1 MIGRHAAF
9 ILLST
14 LSLIHTMDI
23 PLQMPLTVAELG
35 DNLTLTCPVSGDETG
50 LFYWYKMKTGHMI
63 QTVAQGSVYKISLQG
78 NFNNPRFSV
87 TTKDSLHRLSI
98 QNISKL
104 DEATYFC
111 QSGAVYVMTFTNAT
125 LLVVNG
131 RKNEQ
136 NIVYVKQSP
145 ERTSVEPGGST
156 TLHCS
161 LLSENKEP
169 KDQYPEHSVYWFRS
183 GSEGSHPSIMYSHKS
198 HSDEQEGRS
207 CVHSLS
213 QTIRNETDSGTY
225 YCAVVTCGR
234 ILFGEGTTVET
245 RSKLYPVILV
255 LGALLF
261 CCVIVIIVLSYFIK
275 RQKHC
280 DRSEGEMSASL
291 PPGHHKTTVDQA
303 SDLDNDAAALNYAAL
318 NFTTRK
324 LKKEEKKRKLPEDCV
339 YSVVRAD
346 YHNNQQPSQHI
357 DQDL

>member
-35 DNLTLTCPVSGDETG
+35 DDLTLTCSVSRYEAG
-50 LFYWYKMKTGHMI
+50 LFYWYKMKAGHMI

-78 NFNNPRFSV
+78 DFKNPRFAV
-87 TTKDSLHRLSI
+87 TTTDSLHHLSI

-111 QSGAVYVMTFTNAT
+111 LSGPAYKMIFTNAT

-131 RKNEQ
+131 RKIEQ

-145 ERTSVEPGGST
+145 ERTSVEPGGSA

-161 LLSENKEP
+161 LLSKSKEP
-169 KDQYPEHSVYWFRS
+169 EDQYPEHSVYWFRS
-183 GSEGSHPSIMYSHKS
+183 GSEGSHPSIISTHES
-198 HSDEQEGRS
+198 HSDEQVGRS

-225 YCAVVTCGR
+225 YCAVVTCGH

-245 RSKLYPVILV
+245 TEFKNSSV
-255 LGALLF
+255 LLAL
-261 CCVIVIIVLSYFIK
+261 CAVLSSSLILMGLLK
-275 RQKHC
+275 PHGC
-280 DRSEGEMSASL
+280 CNAAAADGEQNHRLRNSWSNVY
-291 PPGHHKTTVDQA
+291 TTVIFTA
-303 SDLDNDAAALNYAAL
+303 VKTATGETLDAKAA
-318 NFTTRK
+318 
-324 LKKEEKKRKLPEDCV
+324 E
-339 YSVVRAD
+339 
-346 YHNNQQPSQHI
+346 
-357 DQDL
+357 

>member
-35 DNLTLTCPVSGDETG
+35 DNLTLTCPVSGDKTG
-50 LFYWYKMKTGHMI
+50 LFYWYKMKAGHMI

-78 NFNNPRFSV
+78 NFDNPKFAF
-87 TTKDSLHRLSI
+87 TTKDSLHHLSI
-98 QNISKL
+98 QNISKQ
-104 DEATYFC
+104 DEAAYFC
-111 QSGAVYVMTFTNAT
+111 QSGAAYVITFTNAT

-245 RSKLYPVILV
+245 SQSVKPFVIAI
-255 LGALLF
+255 GALLL
-261 CCVIVIIVLSYFIK
+261 CCVVLIIALIVSRNQKPVC
-275 RQKHC
+275 RQCKGKVTAGER
-280 DRSEGEMSASL
+280 DRLAEDEQTNVDGDPGEVNYVA
-291 PPGHHKTTVDQA
+291 
-303 SDLDNDAAALNYAAL
+303 LD
-318 NFTTRK
+318 FSTRK
-324 LKKEEKKRKLPEDCV
+324 RERWVNKEEFPQDCV
-339 YSVVRAD
+339 YSGMRD
-346 YHNNQQPSQHI
+346 CQ
-357 DQDL
+357 